1 MIKRQE
7 RPPRPSTLLIT
18 VLTACSILE
27 QPPLPLLLTGSI
39 STKMTASMFL
49 GRRSRAPTYWPFEEP
64 DISMHP
70 LKRFST
76 FFSDVKHEIDWVDRL
91 EENILISEDIKNFER
106 VEFHSYGLPW
116 PVWSRDIVF
125 KIKLTRLKSDTFL
138 VTMKSVD
145 DSLGPPTKG
154 VRAELHGSNFIL
166 RQTADGKTWVEVD
179 IFIDPKGEVPAFL
192 VNILQRYWP
201 YNTIMGLR
209 SQVKN
214 RSSKHLQAPPTWSL
228 QAIRSTKC
236 SLNRIVIWFD
246 AGILGN
252 PLEADNTTFIDDEYR
267 ALCDCTAFHPRK
279 VFESR
284 TIRFDYR
291 TAWVREK
298 RKLNPILFCEHLI

>member
-1 MIKRQE
+1 M
-7 RPPRPSTLLIT
+7 
-18 VLTACSILE
+18 
-27 QPPLPLLLTGSI
+27 
-39 STKMTASMFL
+39 
-49 GRRSRAPTYWPFEEP
+49 
-64 DISMHP
+64 
-70 LKRFST
+70 
-76 FFSDVKHEIDWVDRL
+76 KHEIDWVDRL
-91 EENILISEDIKNFER
+91 EENILISEDTKNFER

-209 SQVKN
+209 SQVKKPFVKTFAGPAYVEPASN
-214 RSSKHLQAPPTWSL
+214 
-228 QAIRSTKC
+228 
-236 SLNRIVIWFD
+236 SLNQVQ
-246 AGILGN
+246 
-252 PLEADNTTFIDDEYR
+252 P
-267 ALCDCTAFHPRK
+267 
-279 VFESR
+279 
-284 TIRFDYR
+284 
-291 TAWVREK
+291 
-298 RKLNPILFCEHLI
+298 

>member
-7 RPPRPSTLLIT
+7 RPPRIPRLLIT
-18 VLTACSILE
+18 VLTACSIL
-27 QPPLPLLLTGSI
+27 GAA
-39 STKMTASMFL
+39 TASYAADWEHIYEDDGINVFRQEVEGTNL
-49 GRRSRAPTYWPFEEP
+49 LAFRGTGYIDAPIEKVLYV
-64 DISMHP
+64 
-70 LKRFST
+70 
-76 FFSDVKHEIDWVDRL
+76 FSDVKHEVDWVDRL
-91 EENILISEDIKNFER
+91 EENILISEDMKNFER
-106 VEFHSYGLPW
+106 IEFHSYGLPW

-209 SQVKN
+209 SQVNKPFVKTFAGPAFVEPASN
-214 RSSKHLQAPPTWSL
+214 
-228 QAIRSTKC
+228 
-236 SLNRIVIWFD
+236 SLNQVQ
-246 AGILGN
+246 
-252 PLEADNTTFIDDEYR
+252 P
-267 ALCDCTAFHPRK
+267 
-279 VFESR
+279 
-284 TIRFDYR
+284 
-291 TAWVREK
+291 
-298 RKLNPILFCEHLI
+298 